1 MAKSSTALS
10 SAPKKAQA
18 GGKLYT
24 MMDVCREVGMTY
36 QTLKFYCNQGLI
48 PNVKRD
54 KNNRR
59 VFDDRDL
66 EWVKSLTCLKKCG
79 MSIAEMRD
87 YLELCLEGQASIPE
101 RKIMLTERRERLVE
115 QLAEIQGSIDY
126 IDWKQGF
133 YDDVLAGRTE
143 YYSNLLPE
151 NENTGETS
159 GC

>member
-115 QLAEIQGSIDY
+115 QLAEIQGSIEY